1 MSFLFLH
8 NSLVIREKEESKGY
22 KETKHAKIKN
32 NNNNNNKNPIIWRV
46 YSCNY
51 RFEIHIFF
59 LLPTNFQK

>member
-22 KETKHAKIKN
+22 KETKHAKIKKQQQQQKKTPSFWHVFSRN
-32 NNNNNNKNPIIWRV
+32 H
-46 YSCNY
+46 

>member
-22 KETKHAKIKN
+22 KETKHAKIK
-32 NNNNNNKNPIIWRV
+32 KKKQQRQKPPIIWRV
-46 YSCNY
+46 FSCNHS
-51 RFEIHIFF
+51 FEIHIFF